1 MLRRLSAWWANTWL
15 GQRQPISLGTMALP
29 RAACFAW
36 SEKPAGGYDIRVSVK
51 RRLHGW
57 LNSMRQ
63 AQHKHKLRNSWAKA
77 QARCGIAY
85 IALDSQ
91 ERFDETRDV
100 QRDALARSCLTSVCS
115 FGGSRR
121 PM

>member
-15 GQRQPISLGTMALP
+15 GQLQPISLGTMALP

-63 AQHKHKLRNSWAKA
+63 AQTQSQIA
-77 QARCGIAY
+77 QQLGKSPSA
-85 IALDSQ
+85 
-91 ERFDETRDV
+91 V
-100 QRDALARSCLTSVCS
+100 WHCLHRLGLT
-115 FGGSRR
+115 GKIR
-121 PM
+121 